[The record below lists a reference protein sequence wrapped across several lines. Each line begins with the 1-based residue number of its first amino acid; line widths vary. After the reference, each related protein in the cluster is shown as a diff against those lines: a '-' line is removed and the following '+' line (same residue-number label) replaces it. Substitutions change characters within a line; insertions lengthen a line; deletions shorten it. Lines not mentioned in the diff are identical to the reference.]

1 MNLGVKRNLPQG
13 RSEALGGSHEQSSL
27 GFRRGRDA
35 HRSFEQIA
43 PQRAKADAGCQ
54 EYSVIQHDHRERKN
68 RLRMELDP
76 ADSQKKHQ
84 DRGWYGG
91 KTERDRIT

>member
-43 PQRAKADAGCQ
+43 PQRAKADTASQ
-54 EYSVIQHDHRERKN
+54 EDAIIQHYHRERKN
-68 RLRMELDP
+68 RLRVELDP
-76 ADSQKKHQ
+76 AYSQKKHQ
-84 DRGWYGG
+84 QGRRYGG
-91 KTERDRIT
+91 ETERDRIT